1 MARSHILIGISCLTA
16 FSISADD
23 TFAQQVSGQEEGSP
37 TITFGISS
45 TLSST
50 DNESLSPAGGDYDS
64 MFGIGF
70 DFRYLDRRAN
80 DVLTFVLDGG
90 ETGSGDTS
98 GRLIDN
104 QRALLAYDRGS
115 ANSTLSLGAEYNFAP
130 VDDLD
135 PFDDEPFLEGDQLDS
150 SDLVQDQG
158 NRQQIAGRFSYV
170 TGLNDPIGQMFEG
183 RYRDTTYQKTTDP
196 DLFDTEVFNLSGTTR
211 LRISPVTE
219 ARFVLRYEDY
229 QAKDTDRTHRQTSSA
244 NLGLTQALSS
254 TDSLD
259 VSLGLQNI
267 KTEETV
273 LGVRQTDNQKD
284 VIGSFNF
291 TRELLRGSIGTA
303 FDVREGVNGRTTTW
317 LIDRALVFPRGQLD
331 ISFGAASD
339 VDGKIHP
346 VADVGYL
353 HKMQNGTFSASLSRD
368 VTTSTQSDELLT
380 TQASLGYKYEINS
393 LSDLDFSV
401 DYAALDQ
408 AGGPAV
414 SDGARADLRVAYSR
428 DLTRD
433 WQLSSGY
440 EYRMRKETGVETATS
455 NRVFITLR
463 REIIISP

>member
-1 MARSHILIGISCLTA
+1 MRRSHTLTGISCLTA
-16 FSISADD
+16 FLISADY
-23 TFAQQVSGQEEGSP
+23 TFAQQASEPEEGGP
-37 TITFGISS
+37 TLTFGISS

-50 DNESLSPAGGDYDS
+50 DNERLSPAGGDYAA
-64 MFGIGF
+64 MFDMGF

-80 DVLTFVLDGG
+80 DTLTFVLDGG
-90 ETGSGDTS
+90 ETGSEDTS

-104 QRALLAYDRGS
+104 QRALLAYDRSGV
-115 ANSTLSLGAEYNFAP
+115 NSTFSLGAEYNFAP
-130 VDDLD
+130 VGDLD
-135 PFDDEPFLEGDQLDS
+135 PFDDEPFLEDDQLDS
-150 SDLVQDQG
+150 SDLVRDQG
-158 NRQQIAGRFSYV
+158 NRQQIVGRFSYV
-170 TGLNDPIGQMFEG
+170 TGLNDPIELLLEG
-183 RYRDTTYQKTTDP
+183 RYRDAAYQETTDP
-196 DLFDTEVFNLSGTTR
+196 DLFDTEVFNLSSTTR

-229 QAKDTDRTHRQTSSA
+229 QAEDTAQTHRRTSSA
-244 NLGLTQALSS
+244 NLGLTQAFSRI
-254 TDSLD
+254 DRLD

-273 LGVRQTDNQKD
+273 LGVRQTDDQSD
-284 VIGSFNF
+284 LIGSLNF
-291 TRELLRGSIGTA
+291 TRELPRGSIGTT

-317 LIDRALVFPRGQLD
+317 VIDRALALPRGQLD

-346 VADVGYL
+346 VADVGFR
-353 HKMQNGTFSASLSRD
+353 HEMQTGTFSASLSRD
-368 VTTSTQSDELLT
+368 VTTSPQSDELLT

-393 LSDLDFSV
+393 LSDVDFSV

-428 DLTRD
+428 NLTRD

-440 EYRMRKETGVETATS
+440 EYRMRKETGAETATS

-463 REIIISP
+463 REFTISP